1 MEEFQKFALIA
12 ALSMLATEGVVEY
25 LLGKVFDFFAVEDRI
40 RKLVLPLVSGAV
52 GVGYAFHYRVDM
64 IDLFFSVG
72 YSWVGV
78 VSTGVCIGRGANF
91 ISATVSTIYGW
102 IRSKF

>member
-1 MEEFQKFALIA
+1 MDEFQKFALIA
-12 ALSMLATEGVVEY
+12 TLSMLATEGVVEY
-25 LLGKVFDFFAVEDRI
+25 LLGKVFDYFKVNDEL
-40 RKLVLPLVSGAV
+40 RKLVLPLASGAV
-52 GVGYAFHYRVDM
+52 GIGYAFHYRVDM
-64 IDLFFSVG
+64 IDLFFNVG

-78 VSTGVCIGRGANF
+78 VSTGVLIGRGANF